1 MSPIE
6 QMLIRL
12 KEMGFDLILVWMLS
26 IAIIYGIL
34 TKIKMPESYSA
45 RGVIA
50 IASGFLI
57 MLASAGT
64 IIPTI
69 IQNIVVSLIVIGFV
83 LLLIVIFLELMGIKA
98 ADTLQAHSNI
108 ILIIIAVVVFLVFL
122 SSGARKIFNNINI
135 FISQNILMFVLF
147 LIFASFVIW
156 IMAKETGGGG
166 GGK

>member
-6 QMLIRL
+6 QMLVSL

-34 TKIKMPESYSA
+34 TKLKLPESYSA

-64 IIPTI
+64 ALPMI

-83 LLLIVIFLELMGIKA
+83 LLLVVVFLELMGIKS
-98 ADTLQAHSNI
+98 ADVLEKYSTI
-108 ILIIIAVVVFLVFL
+108 IFLVIAGIVFLVFL
-122 SSGARKIFNNINI
+122 SSGAESLFNINI
-135 FISQNILMFVLF
+135 FFSQGVLALILF
-147 LIFASFVIW
+147 LVFASFVVW
-156 IMAKETGGGG
+156 IMAKEGGGG
-166 GGK
+166 GS